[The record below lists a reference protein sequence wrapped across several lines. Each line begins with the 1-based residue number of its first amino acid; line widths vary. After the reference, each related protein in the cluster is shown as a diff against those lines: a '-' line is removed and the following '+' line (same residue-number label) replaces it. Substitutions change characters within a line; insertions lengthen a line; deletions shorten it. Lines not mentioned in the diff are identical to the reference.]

1 MRKPSFFPSLGRT
14 SPPTIP
20 RLFPKALTLHKQT
33 KSLSEISH
41 MVPLISP
48 WEFSF
53 FRWVWL
59 EVTLY
64 SPERSSDAIAWVTC
78 SCPNCH
84 SQCQLIFDGV
94 KAWGHMATEMMLDVD
109 RGCRGICFMI
119 TETWLPFSIS
129 VIFFVLK
136 LEIRSTLSLYTTDLI
151 LKNYFCQYS
160 VYCKSQLYPTE

>member
-1 MRKPSFFPSLGRT
+1 MRKPSFSPSFGRT
-14 SPPTIP
+14 SPPTMP

-59 EVTLY
+59 EVILY

-94 KAWGHMATEMMLDVD
+94 KATEMMLDVD
-109 RGCRGICFMI
+109 RGCRGWHNI
-119 TETWLPFSIS
+119 
-129 VIFFVLK
+129 IFFVPK
-136 LEIRSTLSLYTTDLI
+136 LEILSTLSLYTTDLI
-151 LKNYFCQYS
+151 LKNYFCPYI
-160 VYCKSQLYPTE
+160 VYCKSQLYPTV